1 MIDTSKFNNLAVLT
15 HYINTFSII
24 PLTNINKLVPVK
36 HSYKIIYVVFKAVL
50 ATYIIKPQL
59 PMHYL
64 VPVAHSYKIIYV
76 VFKAVLATYII
87 KPQLPTHYR

>member
-36 HSYKIIYVVFKAVL
+36 HSYKF
-50 ATYIIKPQL
+50 
-59 PMHYL
+59 
-64 VPVAHSYKIIYV
+64 IYV